1 LQYYYKMNP
10 CITAIGISNPQYR
23 TSQHEIAKFMARA
36 HQLKGTAKNRLM
48 ALYRATGIKYRYSVL
63 KDYGSQPSDYQF
75 YLPDFTPFPGT
86 AERNKIYRKEALP
99 LAIAAVEDC
108 LAASLDRQLI
118 SHLITVSC
126 TGLYAPG
133 LDIELVEL
141 LGLPSS
147 TRRTG
152 INYMGCYAAFNAFK
166 TAKSICQSAADA
178 KVLIVC
184 VELCSL
190 HFQRASTP
198 DFMLSNALFGDGG
211 AAVIVENSV
220 AVPGFELVG
229 DHCTIVS
236 ESSSEMSWQI
246 GDSGFEM
253 VLSQNVPDLINR
265 HISQLT
271 NELLTGHQWQLS
283 DIDYF
288 AIHPGGKGIIKS
300 IQQALG
306 ITAHDSRF
314 PLKIL
319 RDYGNMSSASILFVL
334 KEIWNNLSNDDHGK
348 KVLCFAFGPGL
359 TLESMI
365 LRITKTK

>member
-1 LQYYYKMNP
+1 MKP
-10 CITAIGISNPQYR
+10 CITAIGIANPVYR
-23 TSQHEIAKFMARA
+23 TPQDKIAEFMARA
-36 HQLKGTAKNRLM
+36 HQLKGKAKNRLI

-63 KDYGSQPSDYQF
+63 KDYGANPSDYQF
-75 YLPDFTPFPGT
+75 YQSDFSPFPGT
-86 AERNKIYRKEALP
+86 AQRNILYRKEALP
-99 LAIAAVEDC
+99 LAVTAIEDC
-108 LAASLDRQLI
+108 LSPDLNRATI
-118 SHLITVSC
+118 THLITVSC

-133 LDIELVEL
+133 LDIELVGT
-141 LGLPSS
+141 LGLPDD

-152 INYMGCYAAFNAFK
+152 INFMGCYAAFNALK
-166 TAKSICQSAADA
+166 MAKAICESSKDA

-190 HFQRASTP
+190 HFQKASTP
-198 DFMLSNALFGDGG
+198 DFMLSNALFGDGA
-211 AAVIVENSV
+211 AAVMVENS
-220 AVPGFELVG
+220 AVVRGFEIIDEQCSL
-229 DHCTIVS
+229 VS
-236 ESSSEMSWQI
+236 EGYSEMSWQI

-253 VLSQNVPDLINR
+253 MLSQDVPELIKG

-271 NELLTGHQWQLS
+271 NKLLARHQWQLS

-288 AIHPGGKGIIKS
+288 AIHPGGKRILQC

-314 PLKIL
+314 PLQIL
-319 RDYGNMSSASILFVL
+319 QEYGNMSSTTILFVL
-334 KEIWNNLSNDDHGK
+334 KEIWNNLNNGDHGK

-365 LRITKTK
+365 LRITKTHK